1 MCSAVERAANAT
13 TASAFRNRH
22 TAATTTAPTGPTT
35 ADGANV
41 CGQQQATQL
50 SNDYEA
56 RFSHGFAV
64 AHGLASTCIELMGD
78 RSGSLHKRQAVA
90 RSHEPFAKRPFSINY
105 FFAHSSWLNPPPVV
119 EPSSRG

>member
-1 MCSAVERAANAT
+1 MCTAVERAAKTT
-13 TASAFRNRH
+13 TASAFLNRH

-41 CGQQQATQL
+41 CGQQHATQL

-90 RSHEPFAKRPFSINY
+90 PSHEPFAKRPFSINY
-105 FFAHSSWLNPPPVV
+105 FFAHSSWLNPP
-119 EPSSRG
+119 SRG